1 MKYAEKKVEIF
12 LTKIRQSDSKKDF
25 RRAQTPNT
33 TTLFSTKMASMGD
46 DQEENIEMWKI
57 KKVCYCLVP
66 FSFICLFFLV
76 CGVSFVFV
84 CAGGTTRESHAEE
97 KMRWLFLLSR
107 GLLLSAR
114 SLPPRL
120 LRRSNDS
127 LFCFSLFLFT
137 PSYLPLARIKS
148 NS

>member
-33 TTLFSTKMASMGD
+33 TLYFRRRWRPWATTRRRTSRCGRLRR
-46 DQEENIEMWKI
+46 
-57 KKVCYCLVP
+57 CYCLVP
-66 FSFICLFFLV
+66 FSFIHLFFLV
-76 CGVSFVFV
+76 CVSFVFV
-84 CAGGTTRESHAEE
+84 CAGGMTRESPAEE

-107 GLLLSAR
+107 GLLSSAR

-120 LRRSNDS
+120 LWRSNDS